1 MAIPAHQD
9 PLAPG
14 FEGEHEAPLRSVL
27 QSRPPP
33 ATRSQSQPALPAI
46 RRGPL
51 AGSGRRVG
59 LFLKILL
66 GDMTIWA
73 VLSGVL
79 TYEVARRGLEPQ
91 HAAAGALAGLL
102 VAIAVSIGL
111 KQVANRVV
119 RLNRSALEISRGD
132 LSKTLRPEPSAF
144 GADEVDEL
152 TSAIANMQE
161 NLRDL
166 VRHIQNTS
174 RQVADSADEMQ
185 VGTGNVTASAEE
197 IKESM
202 DSIAKG
208 AEDQLRLVERASGLI
223 NDIASSIG
231 TSANTAQAAA
241 EAATATSTAAQ
252 AGGAA
257 AQLAAEKIKKVFA
270 EIEAASETVFAFGEK
285 TQEISKIVVA
295 ITGVAQQTNLL
306 ALNAAIE
313 AARAGEYGRGF
324 AVVADEV
331 RKLAESAGRSA
342 EQISR
347 LAQEISQRSQHA
359 VAAMK
364 EGIDELGQGREDLA
378 QIILSL
384 DEIVHAT
391 QAGSERVTAI
401 SHAAKEQLA
410 GSEEMVKAIRE
421 IREVASGNAKSTELV
436 TRSANEQASVTA
448 SINTSSQELRT
459 VADELQT
466 VVSRFKLE

>member
-1 MAIPAHQD
+1 MATPAHQD
-9 PLAPG
+9 LLGIDEEPRRPTLP
-14 FEGEHEAPLRSVL
+14 PP
-27 QSRPPP
+27 SRPAPP
-33 ATRSQSQPALPAI
+33 RTSSQPSMRPVRVAA
-46 RRGPL
+46 R
-51 AGSGRRVG
+51 AGGGASRRVG

-79 TYEVARRGLEPQ
+79 TYEVFRHSLDPK
-91 HAAAGALAGLL
+91 HAVFGALSGLV
-102 VAIAVSIGL
+102 VAIVVSIGL
-111 KQVANRVV
+111 KQVANRVQ

-132 LSKTLRPEPSAF
+132 LSKALPSERASML

-152 TSAIANMQE
+152 SEAIAHMQE

-174 RQVADSADEMQ
+174 RAVADSADEMQ
-185 VGTGNVTASAEE
+185 VSTGNVTGSAEE

-208 AEDQLRLVERASGLI
+208 ADEQLRLVERASGLI
-223 NDIASSIG
+223 SNIATSISS
-231 TSANTAQAAA
+231 SANTAQAAA

-421 IREVASGNAKSTELV
+421 IREVASGNAKSTDEVKRAV
-436 TRSANEQASVTA
+436 TEQAAVTA
-448 SINTSSQELRT
+448 SILTSSQELTT
-459 VADELQT
+459 VAEELKT

>member
-1 MAIPAHQD
+1 MATPAHQD
-9 PLAPG
+9 LPAPEEQDLLLRPLSSP
-14 FEGEHEAPLRSVL
+14 P
-27 QSRPPP
+27 SRPQVAPT
-33 ATRSQSQPALPAI
+33 ASQPSLTRLA
-46 RRGPL
+46 RG
-51 AGSGRRVG
+51 AGTRRVG

-79 TYEVARRGLEPQ
+79 AYEVAGRGLVPQ
-91 HAAAGALAGLL
+91 HALVGAVAGLL
-102 VAIAVSIGL
+102 VAIVVSIGL
-111 KQVANRVV
+111 KQVANRVH

-132 LSKTLRPEPSAF
+132 LSKPLPAEKAGPP
-144 GADEVDEL
+144 GADEVDDL
-152 TSAIANMQE
+152 SVAIAHMQE

-174 RQVADSADEMQ
+174 RAVADSADEMQ
-185 VGTGNVTASAEE
+185 VSTGNVTGSDEE

-202 DSIAKG
+202 DTIAKG
-208 AEDQLRLVERASGLI
+208 AEEQLRLVERASGLI
-223 NDIASSIG
+223 TGIATSIK

-241 EAATATSTAAQ
+241 EVAAGTSTAAQ

-359 VAAMK
+359 VAAMR
-364 EGIDELGQGREDLA
+364 EGIDELGQGR
-378 QIILSL
+378 
-384 DEIVHAT
+384 
-391 QAGSERVTAI
+391 
-401 SHAAKEQLA
+401 
-410 GSEEMVKAIRE
+410 
-421 IREVASGNAKSTELV
+421 
-436 TRSANEQASVTA
+436 
-448 SINTSSQELRT
+448 
-459 VADELQT
+459 
-466 VVSRFKLE
+466 